1 MPLHKGLFQA
11 QFTRHTHG
19 ARSRPV
25 PRWQNVGERMAETG
39 KPARPTGA
47 EDLLRGLRRAGV
59 RYFFANSGTD
69 FPPIIEAMARLDP
82 GERPEPV
89 LVPHE
94 SAGVAMVHGHYL
106 ATGAPQAVMV
116 HVNVGLANAAMGVI
130 NAACDDIPLV
140 MMSGRTPITEAGRP
154 GSRVSPIQYGQEMF
168 DQSSLVADVVK
179 YHYEMRYPE
188 QGAMLATRAVTLAA
202 SAPQGPVYLSLPRE
216 PLMEAVPEGLAEPN
230 PQVVAQPAA
239 PDPQA
244 IARLATWISA
254 AEAPLILCQR
264 GDPAGR
270 LGHALAALAER
281 HAIAVVEPFV
291 VRNLLAWDH
300 PMLQGNDPGPALAAA
315 DLVVVLD
322 SPIPWIESRHRPG
335 EDLRVAHVA
344 PDPLFRRM
352 PVRGHRADLAIASD
366 PLAAIEALAAALP
379 APDARVA
386 ARRER
391 LAAAAAERRARL
403 QALAE
408 EGCAAPMS
416 TEWMSHCI
424 GEALADEPDALIF
437 AELGALPQH
446 MRPAGPNRLF
456 WHAPSGGLGW
466 ALPAA
471 LGAQMA
477 DRERLVV
484 ASMGDG
490 CHIFSNP
497 VACHQI
503 AEALD
508 LPVLTIIKNNGMW
521 NAVRRSVADTYPHG
535 AAVRGNDMPLVS
547 LAPEPDYTMIARASR
562 AHAERVTDGAALP
575 DALARAIRIIR
586 EERRQVLLDVRVA
599 VSDRN

>member
-1 MPLHKGLFQA
+1 MVQA
-11 QFTRHTHG
+11 DG
-19 ARSRPV
+19 A
-25 PRWQNVGERMAETG
+25 
-39 KPARPTGA
+39 ARPTGA
-47 EDLLRGLRRAGV
+47 EVLLRSLRRAGV
-59 RYFFANSGTD
+59 RHLFANSGTD
-69 FPPIIEAMARLDP
+69 FPPIIEALMRLGPDD
-82 GERPEPV
+82 RPEAV

-94 SAGVAMVHGHYL
+94 SAAVAMAHGYYL

-202 SAPQGPVYLSLPRE
+202 SAPPGPVYLSLPRE

-230 PQVVAQPAA
+230 PQVAASATA
-239 PDPQA
+239 PDAQA
-244 IARLATWISA
+244 LARLAEWVAA

-335 EDLRVAHVA
+335 VGPRIVHVA

-352 PVRGHRADLAIASD
+352 PVRGYRADLAIASD
-366 PLAAIEALAAALP
+366 PLAAVEALAAALP

-386 ARRER
+386 ARRAR
-391 LAAAAAERRARL
+391 LAAAATERRARM
-403 QALAE
+403 QALAA
-408 EGCAAPMS
+408 EGCGAPMS

-424 GEALADEPDALIF
+424 GEALAGEPEALVF

-446 MRPAGPNRLF
+446 MRPSGPNRLF

-471 LGAQMA
+471 LGAQLS
-477 DRERLVV
+477 DRGRLVV

-490 CHIFSNP
+490 CYIFSNP

-508 LPVLTIIKNNGMW
+508 LPVLAIIKNNGMW
-521 NAVRRSVADTYPHG
+521 NAVRRSVMDSYPDG
-535 AAVRGNDMPLVS
+535 MAARGNAMPLVS

-562 AHAERVTDGAALP
+562 AHAERVTDGAELP
-575 DALARAIRIIR
+575 EALARAIRIIR
-586 EERRQVLLDVRVA
+586 EERRAVLLDVRVA
-599 VSDRN
+599 PSDRN